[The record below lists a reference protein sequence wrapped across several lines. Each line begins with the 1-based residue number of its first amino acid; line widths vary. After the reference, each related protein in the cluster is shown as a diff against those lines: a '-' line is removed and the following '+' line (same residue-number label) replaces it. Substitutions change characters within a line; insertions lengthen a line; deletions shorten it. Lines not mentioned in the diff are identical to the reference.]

1 MRTILDP
8 VSEPAHDAFVEKK
21 SEFIG
26 DAAHIDSLD
35 EALAFVAT
43 IRDQH
48 PKARHV
54 AYAAVVG
61 GSDGRVSE
69 RMSDDGE
76 PSGTA
81 GKPILDVLRAN
92 DLTDCVV
99 AVTRYF
105 GGILLGSG
113 GLIRAYS
120 TGASIAVKA
129 AKGAD
134 IVPCRRYLVTLVYP
148 QLARFQQ
155 LLASVDGVQSD
166 ETYAADVTLTA
177 TLPLDNTAVFEERV
191 RETFNATIAPEPIDT
206 VNRAIA
212 SR

>member
-1 MRTILDP
+1 MQTILD
-8 VSEPAHDAFVEKK
+8 SAGQPAHDAFVEKK

-26 DAAHIDSLD
+26 DACHIESLD
-35 EALAFVAT
+35 DALAFVQL

-54 AYAAVVG
+54 AYAAVCG
-61 GSDGRVSE
+61 GSDGRLAE

-92 DLTDCVV
+92 DMTDCVV

-129 AKGAD
+129 ASKAK
-134 IVPCRRYLVTLVYP
+134 IVPCGEYRVVLDYP
-148 QLARFQQ
+148 QLGSFQN
-155 LLASVDGVQSD
+155 LLASVEGEQVDAQYTD
-166 ETYAADVTLTA
+166 RITLTA
-177 TLPLDNTAVFEERV
+177 IVPQERASAFESRV
-191 RETFNATIAPEPIDT
+191 VETFNASVMPQLIDT
-206 VNRAIA
+206 SNRPVKL
-212 SR
+212 